1 MANGHLALGDDV
13 VELSLNVRARQSK
26 GRTHHQWD
34 KNNLYSLNGLV
45 KEGYVQIFERDKFK
59 VYDATHTKIW
69 VTRGA
74 VLQGYYCPDEG
85 LWRIPLL
92 NRGDKAQKTA
102 TF

>member
-1 MANGHLALGDDV
+1 MAMGHLAPGNDV
-13 VELSLNVRARQSK
+13 VELPLNVHGKTKEGQTVS
-26 GRTHHQWD
+26 GT

-45 KEGYVQIFERDKFK
+45 KEGCVSIFERYRFK
-59 VYDATHTKIW
+59 VYDATNTKIW

-92 NRGDKAQKTA
+92 NRGGEAQKTA